1 MQAIQSQANWEVPG
15 CTLKKASDSTEGV
28 FRRQSRN
35 AFAWAAGNR
44 ATSTAGPCAVSRK
57 RCSRQAGS
65 SQAEELPFRTLR
77 QYFRVPSDQIV
88 QPLAALSLAL
98 AGSRLCSAPVARSG
112 RAMRLQPT
120 PGHVSPFLLLKR
132 TRLGREPAKGGR
144 LDNFKGKAEASNL
157 ILDWPVP
164 PLREYRCGRGVATKG

>member
-1 MQAIQSQANWEVPG
+1 MQAIQSHANWEVPG
-15 CTLKKASDSTEGV
+15 CALKKALSPEGV

-98 AGSRLCSAPVARSG
+98 AGSRLCSAQVARSG
-112 RAMRLQPT
+112 AMRLQPR
-120 PGHVSPFLLLKR
+120 PGHVIPFLLLKR
-132 TRLGREPAKGGR
+132 ARLGREPAKGGR
-144 LDNFKGKAEASNL
+144 LDNFKGKAKASNL

-164 PLREYRCGRGVATKG
+164 QLREYRCGRGVATKG